1 MDRVVGKKTG
11 QRYSLGPRALVGQ
24 GVEGKVYR
32 CGDSCV
38 KVLASPLKGDDTSK
52 IAALVALSTRVDGFA
67 WPTEIVTDPATGEDV
82 GVTMKFVPGE
92 SLESVLDARA
102 TGTIP
107 FETKLRLALRVSL
120 AVAAAHAH
128 SGPRLVLGDV
138 VKAGNVVID
147 GDQATFVDTV
157 SATLFG
163 FRVPS
168 GDVRDAISPLTT
180 PGYVPK
186 EVLEHP
192 RALPSEAADRFAL
205 AVLLFELLFGRSPH
219 DVRPCPAS
227 MGLEP
232 DDMVRQGIY
241 PRWIQH
247 SDFDPPTYDP
257 VALPAEVDQLF
268 RAAFLSNVRP
278 SALEWSGAF
287 EGWLRALPHGDPL
300 RRRRKPRPRWLRRLD
315 PVSVTFVLI
324 VALAYLVRLAWS
336 NYTAER
342 PPEVRVIP
350 PAPSRPVGPPLF
362 QELFR

>member
-1 MDRVVGKKTG
+1 M
-11 QRYSLGPRALVGQ
+11 
-24 GVEGKVYR
+24 
-32 CGDSCV
+32 
-38 KVLASPLKGDDTSK
+38 
-52 IAALVALSTRVDGFA
+52 
-67 WPTEIVTDPATGEDV
+67 
-82 GVTMKFVPGE
+82 
-92 SLESVLDARA
+92 
-102 TGTIP
+102 
-107 FETKLRLALRVSL
+107 
-120 AVAAAHAH
+120 
-128 SGPRLVLGDV
+128 LGDV

-205 AVLLFELLFGRSPH
+205 AVLLFELLFGGRPH

-227 MGLEP
+227 IGLEP

-247 SDFDPPTYDP
+247 SDFESPTYDP
-257 VALPAEVDQLF
+257 VDRASRGRPALPSGVPLERPAVGT
-268 RAAFLSNVRP
+268 RMVR
-278 SALEWSGAF
+278 SV
-287 EGWLRALPHGDPL
+287 
-300 RRRRKPRPRWLRRLD
+300 RRVAPRLASRRPATPKAQPRPRWLRRLD

-336 NYTAER
+336 HSAAER
-342 PPEVRVIP
+342 LPEVRVIP